1 MKFVLQRKNILL
13 VIYGVFIVAVA
24 SAISNPVIF
33 RKIELVL
40 PYVNIAVILLGIAI
54 TLLKNN
60 AKDFFYIVIGSV
72 LHFI

>member
-33 RKIELVL
+33 RKIELVDRKL
-40 PYVNIAVILLGIAI
+40 ISYTN
-54 TLLKNN
+54 
-60 AKDFFYIVIGSV
+60 
-72 LHFI
+72 